1 MNKTVRFNEAL
12 DSARTILRACASDIP
27 GAHVFIVRDFFGR
40 LHLGLEGSSE
50 QHSQAIEPLL
60 ELWHPQLGAYAPTPS
75 SQVFWRDEMFD
86 PDAIFASPDAQ
97 YLGDIGEGKSL
108 FLIERQTMAKDWL
121 RNSKQT
127 DSNADDFLPLGIPS
141 VTFYGF
147 KGGVGRSTALAAFA
161 WWAASTL
168 DKKVLV
174 IDLDLES
181 PGISTN
187 FVRPYTIRH
196 APKGLFSIEDH
207 ALPDFGVIDWLIED
221 AVGQADAAL
230 LIDMV
235 APAPPSNRG
244 EIRVVPAFGE
254 KTGRYIPKLGRVYA
268 DVRSTRGV
276 EHFGERLQRMCTDLI
291 KKESPDIVL
300 LDSRA
305 GLHDIASVAITHLS
319 SVALLFATSGA
330 QSWMGYRE
338 LLANWKSQP
347 AHAQKIREK
356 LKVVA
361 ALIPQTLEERSR
373 FTDKLTDAS
382 WECFSAIYD
391 QIEAAPALSPEDQAL
406 DVFNFDRDDE
416 DAPHW
421 PLKVFW
427 SPAYVDANFIL
438 QPELLSE
445 NHFNPA
451 FGDFVEGLGELV
463 GMGR

>member
-1 MNKTVRFNEAL
+1 M
-12 DSARTILRACASDIP
+12 
-27 GAHVFIVRDFFGR
+27 
-40 LHLGLEGSSE
+40 
-50 QHSQAIEPLL
+50 
-60 ELWHPQLGAYAPTPS
+60 
-75 SQVFWRDEMFD
+75 
-86 PDAIFASPDAQ
+86 
-97 YLGDIGEGKSL
+97 
-108 FLIERQTMAKDWL
+108 
-121 RNSKQT
+121 
-127 DSNADDFLPLGIPS
+127 
-141 VTFYGF
+141 TFYGF

-276 EHFGERLQRMCTDLI
+276 EHFG
-291 KKESPDIVL
+291 
-300 LDSRA
+300 DSRA